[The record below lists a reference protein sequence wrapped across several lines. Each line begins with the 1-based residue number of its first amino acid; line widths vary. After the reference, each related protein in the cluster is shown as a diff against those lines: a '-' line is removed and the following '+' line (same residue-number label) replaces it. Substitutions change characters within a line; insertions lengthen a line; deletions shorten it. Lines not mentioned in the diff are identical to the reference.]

1 MNSLLAET
9 TLQCTTVAAKMLKL
23 HSVKVKNN
31 QFFSLNNFPF
41 TKGECVD
48 NKCKGTC
55 ESNSAL
61 EAKVNG
67 SVPNFVLKSTRNQS
81 KYLKHINKL
90 FLFYPKDL
98 DVLWLQK
105 SPISI
110 TMTSHVPSDTMG
122 LEDSPQSHLAM
133 VNLYGRAFIYPIL

>member
-1 MNSLLAET
+1 M
-9 TLQCTTVAAKMLKL
+9 
-23 HSVKVKNN
+23 
-31 QFFSLNNFPF
+31 
-41 TKGECVD
+41 
-48 NKCKGTC
+48 
-55 ESNSAL
+55 

-133 VNLYGRAFIYPIL
+133 VNPYGRAFIYPILINLFYQKETPMEFWMGMPQTLGLAK